1 MNIIDDT
8 GLAGLKEIL
17 LNTRPKR
24 LKEINL
30 RRNYISKSFIGNFS
44 SDLKNAGFE
53 GRLLLED
60 QISKPPNTVLEN
72 EERYFDSKD
81 DVDFQIKEAW
91 VKRQPPVPII
101 YF

>member
-1 MNIIDDT
+1 MNIIDEN
-8 GLAGLKEIL
+8 GLVGLKEIL
-17 LNTRPKR
+17 LVTRPKR

-30 RRNYISKSFIGNFS
+30 RRNYIGKTFINNISGE
-44 SDLKNAGFE
+44 LKNAGFE

-60 QISKPPNTVLEN
+60 QISKPANAILEN

-91 VKRQPPVPII
+91 VSQIFFI
-101 YF
+101 